1 MRCQLPL
8 FMKQGPQIS
17 PFHILHGDKS
27 HPVGLPEIE
36 DADDVPVGHFPRENE
51 FLFEAPENFRMA
63 GKVRADQ
70 LQGNKTLEFDI
81 PRLVNRPH
89 PALPQQ
95 LQDLVAI
102 ADDCSRLEL
111 PLCSGLR
118 RRALSHCNGP
128 RSGPANPRRGKSL
141 LRQWERSAALL
152 TGDSG
157 RRIIRLAHGALHE
170 LGALPPRMT

>member
-1 MRCQLPL
+1 
-8 FMKQGPQIS
+8 MKQGSQIS
-17 PFHILHGDKS
+17 PFHVLHGDKS
-27 HPVGLPEIE
+27 DAVGLAEIE
-36 DADDVPVGHFPRENE
+36 NADDVPVGHFPRENE
-51 FLFEAPENFRMA
+51 FLFETPENFRMA

-89 PALPQQ
+89 PTLPEK

-102 ADDCSRLEL
+102 ANDRSSLEL
-111 PLCSGLR
+111 SFRSSLR
-118 RRALSHCNGP
+118 CGALRHRNGP
-128 RSGPANPRRGKSL
+128 RSGLTDPRRWGEGL

-157 RRIIRLAHGALHE
+157 GRIIRLAYGALHE
-170 LGALPPRMT
+170 LGGLPPRMT